1 MNSSQLKNAI
11 RLGEVKV
18 GNNKYNGNRHV
29 YWDYSLVIDYDSNF
43 PKNLKNKHL
52 SIVYFIL
59 VDNEVYKIGQTS
71 AKNGIAGCLSF
82 YLKAGQDDPRDNRFS
97 INYLMREC
105 IKENKKVEFYI
116 QYSEPV
122 KVQTKGIFSISEVEV
137 PVSAKGMEEACIKDY
152 QSVYGK
158 NTYPVWNFQESGTSP
173 PNNILVEYNSYISKR
188 LAERK

>member
-18 GNNKYNGNRHV
+18 GTKKYGGNRHV
-29 YWDYSLVIDYDSNF
+29 YWDYSLVIEYDNNF
-43 PKNLKNKHL
+43 PKILKNKHL

-59 VDNEVYKIGQTS
+59 VDNVVYKIGQTS
-71 AKNGIAGCLSF
+71 ATSGIAGCLGF

-105 IKENKKVEFYI
+105 ISQNKRVEFYI

-122 KVQTKGIFSISEVEV
+122 KVQTKGIFSISEIEV
-137 PVSAKGMEEACIKDY
+137 PVSAKGMEEACIRDY

-158 NTYPVWNFQESGTSP
+158 NAYPVWNFQEAGTSP
-173 PNNILVEYNSYISKR
+173 PNNILVEYNKYISKR
-188 LAERK
+188 LTERD